1 VWVWKKWD
9 LKRKEEKKIVI
20 TIPKSKK
27 SFGYTNQIEVSLMF
41 KAANKNKEPC
51 TQSSYYLYPPYTNI
65 YILLYINFLLR

>member
-27 SFGYTNQIEVSLMF
+27 SFGYTNQIEVSLMLKQQIKIRNPAPSPVTIF
-41 KAANKNKEPC
+41 TPHI
-51 TQSSYYLYPPYTNI
+51 QI
-65 YILLYINFLLR
+65 YIYYYI